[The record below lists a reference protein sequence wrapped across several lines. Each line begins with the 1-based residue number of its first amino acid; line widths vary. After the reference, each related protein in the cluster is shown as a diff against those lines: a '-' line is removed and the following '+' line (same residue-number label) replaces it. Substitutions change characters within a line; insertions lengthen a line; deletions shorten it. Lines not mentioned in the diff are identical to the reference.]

1 MPAMCPLPTKAV
13 QKRVSA
19 FLALRRNKIEL
30 RLPLQ
35 LPMRLAYLGESS
47 ERETPTKQ
55 PLNST
60 IRVVGSERHRPG
72 PGPGP
77 DRSLHGQDNQR
88 DWSSNGKTNHRRVCG
103 ESFCTGEATRD
114 WRGLCA
120 RVRRWTTATPRD
132 QRVAS
137 MKTEFFESPSKQTS
151 RDVMTTREVPPYA
164 GGQMSAQCIGEVG
177 LHREPVERRR
187 P

>member
-1 MPAMCPLPTKAV
+1 MSFRDRPVADGG
-13 QKRVSA
+13 SA
-19 FLALRRNKIEL
+19 KTSVFLSAAPQQNRAEV
-30 RLPLQ
+30 PLQ
-35 LPMRLAYLGESS
+35 LPKRLAYLGESS

-72 PGPGP
+72 P

-88 DWSSNGKTNHRRVCG
+88 DWSSNGKTNRPRICG
-103 ESFCTGEATRD
+103 ESFCTREATRD
-114 WRGLCA
+114 WRGLWA
-120 RVRRWTTATPRD
+120 RVRRWTTTTPRD

-137 MKTEFFESPSKQTS
+137 MKTEFFESPSKQTN

-164 GGQMSAQCIGEVG
+164 SRQMSAQCTGELG
-177 LHREPVERRR
+177 LHREPVERRS